1 MIILFNTLRH
11 FSSHR
16 KYFVLKI
23 LHAHQFTYIC
33 RNFYILKMADDMQ
46 GESGLNTSEDENDFE
61 IVNDGNENM

>member
-11 FSSHR
+11 LSSHK

-23 LHAHQFTYIC
+23 HHAHQFTYIC

-46 GESGLNTSEDENDFE
+46 GESGLNTSEDEDDFE